1 MSGEIDY
8 NKLIYHF
15 KIPGVTPINFIKFKG
30 PFIIFKEIRDGD
42 NTLQETEEDKKA
54 LNQV

>member
-15 KIPGVTPINFIKFKG
+15 KIPGITPINLLNLKVHLLF
-30 PFIIFKEIRDGD
+30 
-42 NTLQETEEDKKA
+42 LKK
-54 LNQV
+54 